1 MIKLI
6 TNKKYTKGSRKK
18 QLEIKIMWTKEEN
31 KWHIGIKRWNQKQIK
46 TLQKNQEQ
54 KYNNQNNRGQIQ

>member
-31 KWHIGIKRWNQKQIK
+31 KWHIGIERWKPKQIK

-54 KYNNQNNRGQIQ
+54 KYNNQNNRDQI

>member
-31 KWHIGIKRWNQKQIK
+31 K
-46 TLQKNQEQ
+46 
-54 KYNNQNNRGQIQ
+54 